1 MSPSVANL
9 SVPGVR
15 AVPGVADAAVGTA
28 PVPDIARTVSNA
40 TKGPALLGG
49 VNGGYF
55 YRVDLAKF
63 SDDVWCAE

>member
-1 MSPSVANL
+1 M
-9 SVPGVR
+9 
-15 AVPGVADAAVGTA
+15 PGVADAAVGTA